1 MQCAYCG
8 HTVGAVPLD
17 CEGCG
22 RHLTMKV
29 GLHHR
34 YSDLPHQ
41 APNKDPNAYVLQ
53 GPQADIERA
62 ALTDIEKAED
72 AALMLAH

>member
-1 MQCAYCG
+1 
-8 HTVGAVPLD
+8 
-17 CEGCG
+17 
-22 RHLTMKV
+22 MKV